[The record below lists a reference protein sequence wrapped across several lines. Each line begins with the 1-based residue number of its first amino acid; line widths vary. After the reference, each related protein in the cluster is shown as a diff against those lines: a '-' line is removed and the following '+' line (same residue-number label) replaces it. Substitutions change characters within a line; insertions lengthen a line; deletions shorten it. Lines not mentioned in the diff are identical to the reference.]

1 MTTQVFIT
9 RQPVLNKQRAIT
21 ANRLALHPH
30 GGTPNQD
37 AADALNLLA
46 DVWPTERTV
55 LVGLGGAAPDTD
67 LLGWTP
73 PENTLLEIPAASL
86 KHAPTL
92 ELIERMNQAQAS
104 FCLCDYEKDV
114 PLPEAAAFRFVLAD
128 AKLQPRTLGAPG
140 LLLATQLEDAAA
152 FDAALKAGFDG
163 AAGWFFLNTK
173 PVAKNLVPAHAQIV
187 RLLNLVRSDA
197 DMKDVEAVLKQDV
210 ALSFKL
216 LRYINS
222 AGFGLQ
228 CEIQSFRHAVTIL
241 GYSKLHKWLSL
252 LLVTSSKDPAA
263 PALMQAS
270 IARGRLMELV
280 GRNFFNKSEY
290 DNLFI
295 VGAFS
300 LLDVLL
306 GAPMERALDQMNLPE
321 AIADALLRGEGEY
334 APFLELARA
343 CEAQSADALA
353 QQATL
358 LQLAAED
365 VNRAQMQA
373 LSFADSLQFG

>member
-1 MTTQVFIT
+1 MSAPVFIT

-21 ANRLALHPH
+21 ANRLALHPS
-30 GGTPNQD
+30 GGSANQD
-37 AADALNLLA
+37 AAQALNQLG

-55 LVGLGGAAPDTD
+55 LVGLGRSAPDAN
-67 LLGWTP
+67 LLAWTP
-73 PENTLLEIPAASL
+73 PDNALLEIPAASL
-86 KHAPTL
+86 GNAPTL
-92 ELIERMNQAQAS
+92 DLIGQMSQAQAS
-104 FCLCDYEKDV
+104 FCLCGYEKGM
-114 PLPEAAAFRFVLAD
+114 PLPPAAAFRFVLAD
-128 AKLQPRTLGAPG
+128 AKQQPRTLGAPG
-140 LLLATQLEDAAA
+140 LVLATELESAAA

-187 RLLNLVRSDA
+187 RLLSLVRNDA

-270 IARGRLMELV
+270 IARGRFMELI
-280 GRNFFNKSEY
+280 GRNFFDRSEF

-306 GAPMERALDQMNLPE
+306 GAPMERALDQMNLPD
-321 AIADALLRGEGEY
+321 AISDALSRGEGVY

-343 CEAQSADALA
+343 CEDDDAQRLA
-353 QQATL
+353 EKAAL
-358 LQLAAED
+358 LQLTAED

-373 LSFADSLQFG
+373 LSFADSLQFA